1 MRADSQPRSDWLTAT
16 ATKRLARHPRPP
28 PHFRACGRRCRTDA
42 DARPRKLKGHRRI
55 RRLLPQG
62 ERRKELVVP
71 LPSRVG
77 IFYLPNPIKS
87 QLIDPSL
94 WQVSRSA
101 SQIESSLSGGS
112 SESPVISSSA
122 ASTSCSS
129 GFPTMGGLV
138 KSVVTLSISK
148 SDSRSAQKSIIV
160 KRSLFDAGET

>member
-77 IFYLPNPIKS
+77 IFYLPNPLKG
-87 QLIDPSL
+87 QLTDPSL
-94 WQVSRSA
+94 WQA
-101 SQIESSLSGGS
+101 LTIC
-112 SESPVISSSA
+112 SSA
-122 ASTSCSS
+122 FVTMRGFVTS
-129 GFPTMGGLV
+129 V
-138 KSVVTLSISK
+138 
-148 SDSRSAQKSIIV
+148 
-160 KRSLFDAGET
+160 